1 MRLPS
6 IPGFD
11 PEAFQKYF
19 KNTGWLMLG
28 KILSLIVGI
37 FIAKF
42 LGPHDFG
49 DLSFAVAFTAII
61 AAVGTLG
68 LDSFIIREI
77 LHQPAKRDE
86 VMGTAFW
93 MRIGVSIFLVPA
105 SVLIYLFFRSLADQQ
120 GAELTLVITFCAS
133 ALFFKAFNIIDSYFQ
148 SQVRSKF
155 VVQVQNICLIISS
168 LIKIS
173 FVLLKLPLVYFAFA
187 LVLDGIMLSVGL
199 VIIYHREN
207 LQIKAWVFNTS
218 RAKSLLNQS
227 WPLILSA
234 VMVTLY
240 MQIDILMLK
249 YFAGSTEAGIYSAAA
264 RISEAWY
271 FIPVAIVT
279 SVFPAIIHARK
290 TDIARYQKRLQNL
303 YDLLVAISLPVA
315 LIVSLGA
322 DTFIRLVYGEQ
333 FDGAGVMLSIHIWS
347 GIFVFL
353 GSASGQYLLAEGFT
367 MISFYRTAIGAIANI
382 LLNLWLIPMYGGL
395 GASAAT
401 LIAYFIATFSILL
414 YSKTRQQ
421 GLMVL
426 KSLFLINMFLIVS
439 ERLKSK

>member
-187 LVLDGIMLSVGL
+187 LVLDGLMLSVGL

-218 RAKSLLNQS
+218 RAKSLLSQS

-353 GSASGQYLLAEGFT
+353 GSASGQYLFAEGFT
-367 MISFYRTAIGAIANI
+367 MISFYRTATGAIANI

>member
-28 KILSLIVGI
+28 KILSLVVGI

-49 DLSFAVAFTAII
+49 DLSFATAFTAII

-77 LHQPAKRDE
+77 LDQPAKRNE
-86 VMGTAFW
+86 VLGTAFW

-187 LVLDGIMLSVGL
+187 LVLDGLMLAIGL
-199 VIIYHREN
+199 VIIYHRED
-207 LQIKAWVFNTS
+207 LQIRAWVFNTS
-218 RAKSLLNQS
+218 RAKSMLSQS

-290 TDIARYQKRLQNL
+290 TDVARYQKRLQNL

-426 KSLFLINMFLIVS
+426 KSLFLINMFSIVS

>member
-187 LVLDGIMLSVGL
+187 LVLDGLMLSVGL

-218 RAKSLLNQS
+218 RAKSLLSQS

>member
-1 MRLPS
+1 MRIPS

-19 KNTGWLMLG
+19 KNTGWLMFG

-49 DLSFAVAFTAII
+49 DLSFATAFTAII

-77 LHQPAKRDE
+77 LDQPGKRDE
-86 VMGTAFW
+86 ILGTSFW
-93 MRIGVSIFLVPA
+93 MRLGVSLFLVPL
-105 SVLIYLFFRSLADQQ
+105 SVLIYIIFRSFAEQQ
-120 GAELTLVITFCAS
+120 GTELTLVITFCAS
-133 ALFFKAFNIIDSYFQ
+133 ALLFKAFNIIDSYFQ
-148 SQVRSKF
+148 SQVRSKS
-155 VVQVQNICLIISS
+155 VVQVQNVCLILSS
-168 LIKIS
+168 LVKIS
-173 FVLLKLPLVYFAFA
+173 FVLLKLPLAYFAFA
-187 LVLDGIMLSVGL
+187 LVIDGLMLATGL

-207 LQIKAWVFNTS
+207 LHVSNWVFSTI
-218 RAKSLLNQS
+218 RAKSLLSKS

-240 MQIDILMLK
+240 MQIDVLMLK
-249 YFAGSTEAGIYSAAA
+249 YFAGSREAGIYSSAAK
-264 RISEAWY
+264 ISESWY

-290 TDIARYQKRLQNL
+290 TDPPRYQKRLQNL
-303 YDLLVAISLPVA
+303 YDLLVIISLPVA

-322 DTFIRLVYGEQ
+322 DSLIQVIYGDRFE
-333 FDGAGVMLSIHIWS
+333 GAGIMLSVHIWS
-347 GIFVFL
+347 AIFVFL

-367 MISFYRTAIGAIANI
+367 MISFYRTAVGAIVNI
-382 LLNLWLIPMYGGL
+382 LLNIWLIPLYGGL
-395 GASAAT
+395 GASIAT
-401 LIAYFIATFSILL
+401 FIAYFSATFFILVFPR
-414 YSKTRQQ
+414 TRSQ
-421 GLMVL
+421 GWKML
-426 KSLFLINMFLIVS
+426 KSLFLISLLQKIPK
-439 ERLKSK
+439 R

>member
-1 MRLPS
+1 MRIPS

-11 PEAFQKYF
+11 PEAFQKYL
-19 KNTGWLMLG
+19 KNTGWLMFG

-49 DLSFAVAFTAII
+49 DLSFATALVAII

-77 LHQPAKRDE
+77 IDEPGKRDE
-86 VMGTAFW
+86 ILGTSFW
-93 MRIGVSIFLVPA
+93 MRLVVSLILVPL
-105 SVLIYLFFRSLADQQ
+105 SVLIYIFFRSLSEQQ
-120 GAELTLVITFCAS
+120 GTELTLVITFCAS

-148 SQVRSKF
+148 SKVRSKC
-155 VVQVQNICLIISS
+155 VVQVQNVCLILSS

-187 LVLDGIMLSVGL
+187 LVLDGLMLAVGL

-207 LQIKAWVFNTS
+207 LHIRNWVFNSS
-218 RAKSLLNQS
+218 RAKSLLTKS

-249 YFAGSTEAGIYSAAA
+249 SFTGSTEAGIYSSAAK
-264 RISEAWY
+264 ISESWY

-290 TDIARYQKRLQNL
+290 TDPLRYQKRLQNL
-303 YDLLVAISLPVA
+303 YDLLIIISLPVA
-315 LIVSLGA
+315 IVVSLGA
-322 DTFIRLVYGEQ
+322 DTFIQLLYGAKFE
-333 FDGAGVMLSIHIWS
+333 GAGIMLSIHIWS

-353 GSASGQYLLAEGFT
+353 GSASGQYLLAEGYT
-367 MISFYRTAIGAIANI
+367 MISFYRTAVGAIVNI
-382 LLNLWLIPMYGGL
+382 FLNLWLIPLYGGL
-395 GASAAT
+395 GASIAT
-401 LIAYFIATFSILL
+401 LIAYFSATFFILVF
-414 YSKTRQQ
+414 SRTRNQ
-421 GLMVL
+421 GLKML
-426 KSLFLINMFLIVS
+426 KSLFLVS
-439 ERLKSK
+439 LLQKIPRR

>member
-28 KILSLIVGI
+28 KILSLVVGI

-49 DLSFAVAFTAII
+49 DLSFATAFTAII

-77 LHQPAKRDE
+77 LDQPAKRDE
-86 VMGTAFW
+86 VLGTAFW

-187 LVLDGIMLSVGL
+187 LVLDGLMLAIGL
-199 VIIYHREN
+199 VIIYHRED
-207 LQIKAWVFNTS
+207 LQIRAWVFNTS
-218 RAKSLLNQS
+218 RAKSMLSQS

-303 YDLLVAISLPVA
+303 YDLLVVISLPVA

-333 FDGAGVMLSIHIWS
+333 FDGAGVMLSVHIWS

-382 LLNLWLIPMYGGL
+382 VLNLWLIPMYGGL

-401 LIAYFIATFSILL
+401 LIAYFVATFSILL

-426 KSLFLINMFLIVS
+426 KSLFLINMFSIVS
-439 ERLKSK
+439 NRLKSK